1 VSEGYSGV
9 RVIGGLIVIMGALI
23 SGGCALLFK
32 CSRDSSSW
40 NRDGWLS
47 CLGAQGIVA
56 LSKMC
61 AQEMSKICALGDRVV
76 L

>member
-1 VSEGYSGV
+1 VSD
-9 RVIGGLIVIMGALI
+9 GLLLTTHKGFSCV
-23 SGGCALLFK
+23 SCALLFR

-47 CLGAQGIVA
+47 CLSAQGIVA

-61 AQEMSKICALGDRVV
+61 AQEMSKICTLGDRVV

>member
-1 VSEGYSGV
+1 VSD
-9 RVIGGLIVIMGALI
+9 GLLLTTHKRIPCV
-23 SGGCALLFK
+23 SCALLL

-61 AQEMSKICALGDRVV
+61 AQEMSKICTLGDKVV